1 MLPLFM
7 LGMLLIANM
16 LVIGAL
22 MLFFGLFS
30 SRYHQH

>member
-30 SRYHQH
+30 GRHHQH